1 MNFQFTKRIEQEAK
15 GMKMKPPDNCSGGPI
30 DGNLLHWTATIIGP
44 DKSPYEGGIFKLDI
58 QFPKNYPFK
67 APTVKFVTKVYHPN
81 IGRSGDICLD
91 ILKSQ
96 WSPALKLSKV
106 LLSICSLLC
115 DPNPDD
121 PLSTEPAT
129 LYKNDR
135 KAYDIKASEWTKTY
149 ASGKPVEEV
158 KPTKSRDISTIE
170 EDEYDSEDSG
180 YRREAAEAIA
190 EAEAAQAQEDDY
202 EDEDD
207 DEDDDGDERD

>member
-30 DGNLLHWTATIIGP
+30 GGNLLHWTATIIGP

-67 APTVKFVTKVYHPN
+67 APTVKFVTQVYHPN

-121 PLSTEPAT
+121 PLSTEPAN

-135 KAYDIKASEWTKTY
+135 EAYDIKASEWTKAY

-158 KPTKSRDISTIE
+158 KPTKSKGRSAPFE
-170 EDEYDSEDSG
+170 EDEEEDEDDSEDSE
-180 YRREAAEAIA
+180 YRREEAAAA
-190 EAEAAQAQEDDY
+190 RAQAQADA
-202 EDEDD
+202 DEGDD
-207 DEDDDGDERD
+207 DEEY